1 MQGRNK
7 LKDLLFNGHYLQAMN
22 IVMRLHISR
31 PDNAQPEQVAHLE
44 DIMGRLINLIDD
56 DFQIDYIKLGID
68 EDIKEGREL
77 VTPAM
82 ARNITKLLHPSR
94 RGEETEK
101 LNKLVDDEEER
112 RRNMN

>member
-1 MQGRNK
+1 MKN
-7 LKDLLFNGHYLQAMN
+7 LLFNGHYIQAMN
-22 IVMRLHISR
+22 IVMRMHISR
-31 PDNAQPEQVAHLE
+31 PDNAQPDQVAHLE
-44 DIMGRLINLIDD
+44 DIMSRLTDLIDD
-56 DFQIDYIKLGID
+56 EFQIDFIKLGID

-94 RGEETEK
+94 RGEDTEK

>member
-1 MQGRNK
+1 
-7 LKDLLFNGHYLQAMN
+7 MN

-31 PDNAQPEQVAHLE
+31 PDNAQPDQVAHLE
-44 DIMGRLINLIDD
+44 DIMRRLTDLIDD
-56 DFQIDYIKLGID
+56 DFQIDFIKLGID

>member
-1 MQGRNK
+1 MKN
-7 LKDLLFNGHYLQAMN
+7 LLFNGHYIQAMN
-22 IVMRLHISR
+22 IVMRMHISR
-31 PDNAQPEQVAHLE
+31 PDNAQPDQVAHLE
-44 DIMGRLINLIDD
+44 DIMRRLTDLIDD
-56 DFQIDYIKLGID
+56 EFQIDFIKLGID

-94 RGEETEK
+94 RGEDTEK